1 MENCEIKID
10 GYSVFVDHLN
20 QMDANTRMHDAG
32 SDKVIEWTTE
42 QLKRAM
48 VPLTSL
54 MNSLRDATRANIP
67 DEMELSLQLE
77 VALKGETPIFKIVST
92 ESKAQVALKFVWKN
106 KDN

>member
-48 VPLTSL
+48 GPLTS
-54 MNSLRDATRANIP
+54 
-67 DEMELSLQLE
+67 
-77 VALKGETPIFKIVST
+77 
-92 ESKAQVALKFVWKN
+92 
-106 KDN
+106 